1 MKVVAILISEFSRL
15 NLTNVFFKTAM
26 KSCRGNKEASKHA
39 CSINEDLLIRS
50 ISNFNKLEIFD
61 LPQTTLLW
69 RSCFDDA
76 IEKNPLN
83 R

>member
-1 MKVVAILISEFSRL
+1 
-15 NLTNVFFKTAM
+15 M

-69 RSCFDDA
+69 QSSFDDA
-76 IEKNPLN
+76 IEKN